1 MALDGPVPETEA
13 VPLEATPLMLQV
25 KVGLSGSVAFRV
37 KLKAVGLLPS
47 EIVSVNGPAP
57 SVITGALPT
66 VTLITMVSVLLP
78 SVTCT
83 VKLSLPL

>member
-25 KVGLSGSVAFRV
+25 KVSLSGSVAFKV
-37 KLKAVGLLPS
+37 KLKAVGLLSS
-47 EIVSVNGPAP
+47 EIVGVNGPAP
-57 SVITGALPT
+57 SVITGESLAGLT

-78 SVTCT
+78 SVT
-83 VKLSLPL
+83 